1 MKGSARAKARRG
13 AWVASIGYD
22 PMRLQPG
29 EAPPPPPNQAQA
41 PASKDRRAA
50 WLASIGAAPPKSTAD
65 FRKEQVAAQVQKA
78 EAAPLQIESEEI
90 VVTDVGISHLDFVEP
105 EIVDDELP
113 EDDDDLLLLDGDD
126 RLLVGEAGRESSV
139 APVLDPPK
147 VDPEPKSAPSDVE
160 PKSKK
165 KRVNKRSS

>member
-13 AWVASIGYD
+13 AWVATIGYD

-29 EAPPPPPNQAQA
+29 EAPPVLPNQVQA

-50 WLASIGAAPPKSTAD
+50 WLASIGAAAPKSTAD
-65 FRKEQVAAQVQKA
+65 FRKEQVAAQVEKA

-90 VVTDVGISHLDFVEP
+90 VVTDVGISNLDFVEP
-105 EIVDDELP
+105 DLVDDELP
-113 EDDDDLLLLDGDD
+113 EDDDDLLFLDGDD
-126 RLLVGEAGRESSV
+126 RLLVGEAEREPSV
-139 APVLDPPK
+139 APVSDLPK
-147 VDPEPKSAPSDVE
+147 VDPELKSAPSDVE

-165 KRVNKRSS
+165 KRGSKRGS